1 MAKYKALE
9 KDLDE
14 GFREQLL
21 RLNSDEFEKYLIR
34 LFKDYYDVLFSFDVD
49 YNRYVENSNKK
60 YEIIRKVKNLLSFKY
75 NNIDNFENLERLK
88 LTEEIAYKQM
98 NKLFFMER
106 AYSDLV
112 YHDRTLELVF
122 INETLANLIK
132 IYKEDSSEKLLPIIE
147 DIFKRTNVLIKE
159 IKKLPVPDE
168 KRPDPK
174 ILEEYFNNHDPS
186 KIDELN
192 LNSYILKGQLEEFDS
207 ILKDLEEI
215 LPEEVIDEY
224 ETKLNLS
231 RVEEWNQI
239 FKEDKGLIS
248 EEEKEAIIK
257 GMIYK
262 EYQAKKKENKYLYE
276 IL

>member
-14 GFREQLL
+14 GFKEQLL

-49 YNRYVENSNKK
+49 YNRYVENSNRK

-88 LTEEIAYKQM
+88 LTEEIAYEQM
-98 NKLFFMER
+98 NKIYFMER

-122 INETLANLIK
+122 INETLANLIES
-132 IYKEDSSEKLLPIIE
+132 YKEDSSEKLLPIIE
-147 DIFKRTNVLIKE
+147 DIFKRTNILIKE

-174 ILEEYFNNHDPS
+174 IVEEFLNNDPS
-186 KIDELN
+186 KIDEIN
-192 LNSYILKGQLEEFDS
+192 LTVYILKEQLEEFDS

-215 LPEEVIDEY
+215 LPEDVIDEY

-239 FKEDKGLIS
+239 LKNTNEEGKEEFLKYLAYD
-248 EEEKEAIIK
+248 
-257 GMIYK
+257 
-262 EYQAKKKENKYLYE
+262 EYQKKTNKNKYLYE